1 MEIIIRE
8 SSMVRPAQD
17 TPKGRLWL
25 SNLDLANIRFHIRT
39 VYFYKPNGCSDFF
52 QPQLLK
58 EALSKVLVPFY
69 PVAGRL
75 GCDENGRLEVICNE
89 GGVLF
94 VEAEST
100 ADMDQLIEDLTDT
113 SGVSQLVPK
122 VDYSGGI
129 SSYPLL
135 LLQVTTFKCGGVC
148 LGHGLQHTFTD
159 GLSAFQFINSW
170 ADIARGSAPGVVP
183 YIDRTLLRARVPPTP
198 TFDHVEYHPPPT
210 LNNSSTHS
218 DPKPPVVSIFK
229 LTVDQIN
236 TLKAKL
242 SGTKYSTYKI
252 LCAHM
257 WRCSSKARGLSDDQ
271 ATRLQIPIDGRSR
284 LNPPLPQG
292 YLGNVILHAKPI
304 VLVGDL
310 LSEPLTNTVKAI
322 DESVKQ
328 VNDEYV
334 RSVIDYLEKAPDVN
348 EQPPRCPNLSIR
360 TWVWLPTYDADFGW
374 GRPIYIRPSTIFL
387 EGKILM
393 LRSPT
398 DDGSLLLMTCL
409 ETSHIELFAKFLY
422 DL

>member
-1 MEIIIRE
+1 MALKLGPGEHKI
-8 SSMVRPAQD
+8 
-17 TPKGRLWL
+17 
-25 SNLDLANIRFHIRT
+25 FHIRT
-39 VYFYKPNGCSDFF
+39 VYFYKPNGSPDFF

-69 PVAGRL
+69 PLAGRL

-89 GGVLF
+89 EGVLF
-94 VEAEST
+94 VEAESS
-100 ADMDQLIEDLTDT
+100 AVMDQLIEDLTDT

-122 VDYSGGI
+122 LDYSAGI

-135 LLQVTTFKCGGVC
+135 LLQVNTFKCGGVC
-148 LGHGLQHTFTD
+148 LGYGFQHTLMD

-170 ADIARGSAPGVVP
+170 ADMARGSAPGVVP
-183 YIDRTLLRARVPPTP
+183 YIDRTLLQARVPPTP
-198 TFDHVEYHPPPT
+198 PFDHVEYQPPPT

-242 SGTKYSTYKI
+242 SETKYSTYKT
-252 LCAHM
+252 LCAHV
-257 WRCSSKARGLSDDQ
+257 WRCASKARGLSDDQ
-271 ATRLQIPIDGRSR
+271 Q
-284 LNPPLPQG
+284 QG
-292 YLGNVILHAKPI
+292 YKFLLMGDQ
-304 VLVGDL
+304 VGDL

-334 RSVIDYLEKAPDVN
+334 SSVIDYLEKAPDVT
-348 EQPPRCPNLSIR
+348 EQPPRCPNLSIG
-360 TWVWLPTYDADFGW
+360 TWLWLPTYNADFRW
-374 GRPIYIRPSTIFL
+374 GRPIYIRPATIFI

-409 ETSHIELFAKFLY
+409 ETSHIELFAKFLS
-422 DL
+422 DS